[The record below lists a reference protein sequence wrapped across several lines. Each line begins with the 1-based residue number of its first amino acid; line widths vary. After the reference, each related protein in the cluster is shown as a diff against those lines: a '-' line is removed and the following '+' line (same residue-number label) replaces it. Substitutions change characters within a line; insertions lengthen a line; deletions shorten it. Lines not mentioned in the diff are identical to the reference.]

1 MIVDSQVHLWRAES
15 AERPWP
21 PGGAE
26 RAHSDKPLSFETML
40 AMMDETGVDRL
51 VIVPPSWEGDRNDY
65 ALEAAAR
72 YPDRFAVMG
81 RITLDD
87 PAAREQLSAWRQQQG
102 MLGIR
107 LTFTEHQGPWLDDG
121 TADWFWPAAEK
132 ASVPV
137 MLHPRGRMK
146 RIGEIAERHPGLTV
160 IIDHLGL
167 NYKMAQENRR
177 EEGIA
182 ELVKLAPLQ
191 NVKVKLSSAPSYSH
205 ETFPFK
211 DMSGFIERLLDS
223 FGPERCF
230 WGTDYTHS
238 PEKCSYADRKRH
250 FMETLPF
257 LDGASKKLV
266 MGDALLACLRWPKTP
281 AAR

>member
-15 AERPWP
+15 AERIWP
-21 PGGAE
+21 SGGAE
-26 RAHSDKPLSFETML
+26 RAHSDQPLSYETML
-40 AMMDETGVDRL
+40 SMMDEAGVDRL

-65 ALEAAAR
+65 GLEAAAR
-72 YPDRFAVMG
+72 YPGRFAVMG
-81 RITLDD
+81 RIPLDD
-87 PAAREQLSAWRQQQG
+87 PAAREQLPVWRRQQG

-107 LTFTEHQGPWLDDG
+107 LTFGGRLGPWLDDG

-132 ASVPV
+132 ANVPV
-137 MLHPRGRMK
+137 MVHAPERTK
-146 RIGEIAERHPGLTV
+146 TIGKIAERNPGLTV
-160 IIDHLGL
+160 IVDHLGL
-167 NYKMAQENRR
+167 NARMARENRR

-182 ELVKLAPLQ
+182 ELVKLSHLQ

-211 DMSGFIERLLDS
+211 DMSGFIERLLGS

-266 MGDALLACLRWPKTP
+266 MGDALLACLGWP
-281 AAR
+281 